1 MGFVH
6 IIVCKISQRKKK
18 NLNNYWTLVNDIHTK
33 VFQLPKKI
41 GMDFSTFDLMPLCV
55 SVVVIILLQG
65 SLYPGVGS
73 PREVFPQGF

>member
-1 MGFVH
+1 
-6 IIVCKISQRKKK
+6 
-18 NLNNYWTLVNDIHTK
+18 
-33 VFQLPKKI
+33 
-41 GMDFSTFDLMPLCV
+41 MDFSTFDLMPLCV